1 MFSCH
6 SNYPVG
12 GSVRLL
18 PALLLSV
25 HNVAPYKGCNCNK
38 FSCAEQQKLQ
48 HQRSEYN
55 LKDKNTMVQMICLSL
70 E

>member
-12 GSVRLL
+12 GSVRLF
-18 PALLLSV
+18 PALLLPV
-25 HNVAPYKGCNCNK
+25 HNVALDKGCNCNK

-48 HQRSEYN
+48 HLCSECN